1 VRLVNIKKLSLVG
14 LFSLLSLTLFSGFA
28 YAVDLPVVDLE
39 DATVEEILVNVIN
52 FGAGII
58 VVLAILVIVIAGI
71 MWTTAGGNED
81 QQAMARKMVIAGIIG
96 MVIGLAAFAIV
107 QTVVNL
113 VFP

>member
-1 VRLVNIKKLSLVG
+1 VNIKKLSLVG
-14 LFSLLSLTLFSGFA
+14 LLSLLSFTLFSGFA
-28 YAVDLPVVDLE
+28 YALDVDIPGLDMEEASIE
-39 DATVEEILVNVIN
+39 DIIVNIIN

-58 VVLAILVIVIAGI
+58 VVLAVLVIVIAGI

-107 QTVVNL
+107 QTVVGL

>member
-1 VRLVNIKKLSLVG
+1 MNIKKLSLVG
-14 LFSLLSLTLFSGFA
+14 LLSLLSFVLFSGFV
-28 YAVDLPVVDLE
+28 YAVDLPIVDLE

-81 QQAMARKMVIAGIIG
+81 QQAMARKMVIAGIVGLI
-96 MVIGLAAFAIV
+96 IGLAAFAIV
-107 QTVVNL
+107 QTVIGVI
-113 VFP
+113 FP